1 MTISD
6 AFTNRFQT
14 FCHGGNDDVAV
25 SVGAAVAAKKHK
37 MIIYERTYVSARL
50 PN

>member
-25 SVGAAVAAKKHK
+25 SVGVGAAVAAKK
-37 MIIYERTYVSARL
+37 T
-50 PN
+50 